1 MLVEPANELAILPLT
16 DSLLAIC
23 VDFIS
28 DTVLLIIFP
37 RADILLTLGKE
48 LCAQTITHIVH
59 KGANVPLAITV
70 VHIIVQISVLH
81 ALEPEAFVDLAAC
94 MLEDT
99 KTAELS

>member
-37 RADILLTLGKE
+37 RSDILLTLGKE
-48 LCAQTITHIVH
+48 LRAQTITHIVH
-59 KGANVPLAITV
+59 KCANVPLAITV
-70 VHIIVQISVLH
+70 VHVIVQISVLH

-94 MLEDT
+94 MLEDA
-99 KTAELS
+99 KAAELP